1 MKLTKQKLFTP
12 VVYILIGVPV
22 VFSTQGCTEIKN
34 VSGSKIDSINQENYL
49 TLNGRYS
56 NKALKSDT
64 LYWREQTGRSYYS
77 KSLWNLTYGF
87 LKEKPYADL
96 DSQDVEIKFASNKKL
111 SLVLYQGNTPI
122 AKRIIRGKLENGYFN
137 AKPHLAITPFF
148 PLVFGYSG
156 FRGRIG
162 IDKQGLSVDYAW
174 RFWGFAILAGSSGSG
189 QTHSIF
195 KKK

>member
-1 MKLTKQKLFTP
+1 M
-12 VVYILIGVPV
+12 GVPV
-22 VFSTQGCTEIKN
+22 IFSIQSCTEIKN
-34 VSGSKIDSINQENYL
+34 VVGSKIESINQENYT

-56 NKALKSDT
+56 NKALQSDT
-64 LYWREQTGRSYYS
+64 LYWKEQNGGSYYP

-87 LKEKPYADL
+87 LKEKQYAAL

-162 IDKQGLSVDYAW
+162 IDKQGLSVDYTW
-174 RFWGFAILAGSSGSG
+174 RYWGFAILAGSSGSG

-195 KKK
+195 EKK